1 MSHHRS
7 FIVEYDKKKESEYEN
22 VWEKHNWE
30 DFIFFLESI
39 SDYEYVDANE
49 NKKDAAKI
57 KEDVYKK
64 YIDETDFNSYSNQ
77 SVFKDSSRNSPNIS
91 LKDEGVKEKKNFF
104 QSIYSRR
111 TTRNFNYNKI
121 SAGELSW
128 ILRNSFYEIRNR
140 KIKATNDLSQSLSN
154 YTNSHSLWLGAI
166 ISINRVEGL
175 ESGFYFYDYI
185 NHSLRLIKKGSSY
198 EELQKVVIGQRFLY
212 GSAFSVFITVDFHN
226 IFWRYRYSGAY
237 KVILTSTA
245 ELAQKI
251 ITCAFALD
259 LGAFE
264 TPAIRDVQAENILH
278 TKVFHEEIM
287 YYVAIGNYDR
297 KSNYNFFAKFYDH
310 MMGDREETAKKLVAL
325 INKHN
330 KKAKT
335 ILDLACGTGEILRF
349 FKERYMVEGIDN
361 SKEMIDI
368 ARYKFPELV
377 FYQGSM
383 TKFYTGKKY
392 DVIMSNFDS
401 VNHLL
406 ELDKW
411 IDFFTVCKQS
421 LTKGGIL
428 IFDINTLEKL
438 DAMCTGKK
446 FKQDFRGIYT
456 QVEVEKVANQKY
468 NWQLEFFDSDTKE
481 KISEENILET
491 SFDKKVI
498 LKILKTLFKKV
509 EVIDFDKNV
518 KGGQNRR
525 LYFVCKS

>member
-1 MSHHRS
+1 MKINYVTGNKKKLKFANLTLKKFGIEVEQKELEVHEIQGENYLEISIKKAEEAFRQLQEPL
-7 FIVEYDKKKESEYEN
+7 FITDTSWEVPALSGFPGPYMKSISKWFRVEDWLNLMKDKKDRTINVIDIIVYIDKEITKIFTSNLNCEFATEPASGFEDYSIIHRLVKCEGKYICEYTSKGEGLPKESKA
-22 VWEKHNWE
+22 WEE
-30 DFIFFLESI
+30 FAEFLKS
-39 SDYEYVDANE
+39 
-49 NKKDAAKI
+49 
-57 KEDVYKK
+57 
-64 YIDETDFNSYSNQ
+64 
-77 SVFKDSSRNSPNIS
+77 
-91 LKDEGVKEKKNFF
+91 
-104 QSIYSRR
+104 
-111 TTRNFNYNKI
+111 
-121 SAGELSW
+121 
-128 ILRNSFYEIRNR
+128 
-140 KIKATNDLSQSLSN
+140 
-154 YTNSHSLWLGAI
+154 
-166 ISINRVEGL
+166 
-175 ESGFYFYDYI
+175 
-185 NHSLRLIKKGSSY
+185 
-198 EELQKVVIGQRFLY
+198 
-212 GSAFSVFITVDFHN
+212 
-226 IFWRYRYSGAY
+226 
-237 KVILTSTA
+237 
-245 ELAQKI
+245 
-251 ITCAFALD
+251 
-259 LGAFE
+259 
-264 TPAIRDVQAENILH
+264 
-278 TKVFHEEIM
+278 
-287 YYVAIGNYDR
+287 

-310 MMGDREETAKKLVAL
+310 MMGDREETAKKIVAL

-330 KKAKT
+330 KKARS

-383 TKFYTGKKY
+383 TKFYNGKKY

-438 DAMCTGKK
+438 DAMCIGKK
-446 FKQDFRGIYT
+446 FKQDFGGIYT
-456 QVEVEKVANQKY
+456 RVEVEKVANQKY